1 MSEHREFL
9 IWTIVIPI
17 LMLGMSVWQE
27 ARALQTQAGEERY
40 RVRLAEDVPILE
52 AILTRNP
59 ETIIQFSEDGAEVP
73 VPVAVEAAH
82 KAQRHM
88 ALIEK
93 LRWASMGIPVMG
105 GLASLSVIGAALTG
119 LWGIRRVRQF
129 GLRSRQELVQ
139 QFSLWQRRLTGVL
152 CVLAGGF
159 CCAVVCVVGFEIWHY
174 VITHMH
180 AKLDVGA
187 LVRAGLMLVPIII
200 TGVYVPY
207 KIVKAWREIFV
218 HNSMCLVGIK
228 ATAEKYPAVWDFV
241 RDIAR
246 RVGAQPPDAVVL
258 GVNAEFF
265 VTASDVDLVLT
276 QESCSGNTLYLGLPY
291 LVYLSRDELT
301 SIVAHELGHYV
312 GEDLEY
318 SKRFLPLYVRA
329 WEQLDLLT
337 GGEDDLLCT
346 SRVALEPARMLA
358 VFFLQSLQVSVHF
371 WSRQREL
378 AADGVSVAVCGA
390 HTAAVALLR
399 VVALQDRL
407 NEALRLWRES
417 PDLEPSGEDLPDTEN
432 TEDMEENAPVTI
444 AANATCRDATNDSA
458 DALLG
463 EDTEECADD
472 PAPQTLE
479 QAFNAPEGLL
489 IFIRRVVQEQGIPD
503 PRETLEEAVPHL
515 LDTHPLTGQRLEV
528 WGAVP
533 DDALVAQAVRQ
544 EESDVLRAWGVTAQE
559 GEATPKDALM

>member
-1 MSEHREFL
+1 MSEHKEFL

-27 ARALQTQAGEERY
+27 ARALKSQAGEERY
-40 RVRLAEDVPILE
+40 RVRLAEDVPTLE
-52 AILTRNP
+52 AILAQNP
-59 ETIIQFSEDGAEVP
+59 KTIIHFSGDGADVP
-73 VPVAVEAAH
+73 VPLAVEAAH
-82 KAQRHM
+82 KAQKHM

-93 LRWASMGIPVMG
+93 LRWMSLGIPVLG
-105 GLASLSVIGAALTG
+105 GLASLSVLGTALTG

-129 GLRSRQELVQ
+129 GMRSRQELVQ

-152 CVLAGGF
+152 CVLSGGF

-200 TGVYVPY
+200 AGLYVPF
-207 KIVKAWREIFV
+207 KIVKTWREFFV
-218 HNSMCLVGIK
+218 DSTMCLVGIK
-228 ATAEKYPAVWDFV
+228 ATAEKYPALWDFV
-241 RDIAR
+241 GNIAS
-246 RVGAQPPDAVVL
+246 RVGAQPPDALVL

-265 VTASDVDLVLT
+265 ITASDVDLVLT

-318 SKRFLPLYVRA
+318 SQRFLPLYVRA
-329 WEQLDLLT
+329 WEQLHVLT
-337 GGEDDLLCT
+337 GDKDDLLCS
-346 SRVALEPARMLA
+346 SRVVLEPARMLA
-358 VFFLQSLQVSVHF
+358 VFFLQSLQVAVNF

-378 AADGVSVAVCGA
+378 AADGVSAAVCGT

-407 NEALRLWRES
+407 NEALSLWRES
-417 PDLEPSGEDLPDTEN
+417 PDLPEPSDEEMPN
-432 TEDMEENAPVTI
+432 TEDTE
-444 AANATCRDATNDSA
+444 DA
-458 DALLG
+458 
-463 EDTEECADD
+463 EECADE

-479 QAFNAPEGLL
+479 EAFNAPEGLL
-489 IFIRRVVQEQGIPD
+489 TFIRRVVQEQGIPD

-515 LDTHPLTGQRLEV
+515 LDSHPLTGKRLEV
-528 WGAVP
+528 WGEVP
-533 DDALVAQAVRQ
+533 DDALVAQAVRP
-544 EESDVLRAWGVTAQE
+544 EESDVLQTWGVTTRE
-559 GEATPKDALM
+559 GESAT